1 MINCGR
7 CSVDARSEEYP
18 GYSLK
23 PHCPPQTSFGDPQ
36 RAVQLRYLRCFDHGG
51 VEDEE
56 YGQRRIRSAGVNITE
71 AITGRLN
78 V

>member
-23 PHCPPQTSFGDPQ
+23 PHCPPQTSSGDPQ

-56 YGQRRIRSAGVNITE
+56 YGKSA
-71 AITGRLN
+71 
-78 V
+78 

>member
-23 PHCPPQTSFGDPQ
+23 PHCPPQ
-36 RAVQLRYLRCFDHGG
+36 
-51 VEDEE
+51 
-56 YGQRRIRSAGVNITE
+56 IRP
-71 AITGRLN
+71 AILKGLFN
-78 V
+78 